1 MSFCVIALG
10 SVAPVGVESSDPPA
24 SISAVEVSRTIIV
37 LDAADLDE
45 VSSFWARLLG
55 GTVDPED
62 DWHTVRV
69 DGEARLGIQLA
80 PDHVAPRWPTEPGH
94 PQQQIHLDLFVT
106 DPPAAHEHA
115 LAVGAR
121 LVQPAD
127 LSTAEGFEVYTD
139 PAGHP
144 FCLCWG

>member
-1 MSFCVIALG
+1 MEI
-10 SVAPVGVESSDPPA
+10 
-24 SISAVEVSRTIIV
+24 SRTIIV

-55 GTVDPED
+55 GTVDSED

-80 PDHVAPRWPTEPGH
+80 SDHVPPQWPTESGR
-94 PQQQIHLDLFVT
+94 PQQQIHLDLFVA
-106 DPPAAHEHA
+106 DPPVAHEHA

-127 LSTAEGFEVYTD
+127 LSAEAGFEVYTD